1 MGFQWIRHS
10 DNRTYLRNKLGGGV
24 AQGLQHWRGLGVE
37 QGHPIGHLVVDF
49 VLCLQLCDG
58 ARETFFNLTQS
69 EDNNNC
75 TSLWNAFHRHSWM
88 IQCRKWNH
96 VAWHEPCEQTQAAS
110 AWTSSLRPHLLVVQ
124 PVPAY
129 GPPVVAE
136 VVLDGWICHLWTG
149 KEEPCFSQVVFSF
162 WVLKPL
168 CRPQQKE
175 KPLSTFSSSKLSV
188 KWRISANCLARACSL
203 SRCCMGA
210 YGGLVSASNRL
221 RRAFS
226 AKHIAGILV
235 YWNLKDLI
243 ADDGWMMQAPSSS
256 YSDSCKSL

>member
-1 MGFQWIRHS
+1 MWFQGIRHS
-10 DNRTYLRNKLGGGV
+10 DNRTYLRNKLSGGV

-49 VLCLQLCDG
+49 VLRLQLCDG

-75 TSLWNAFHRHSWM
+75 TSLWSAFHRPSWM
-88 IQCRKWNH
+88 IQCGKWNH

-110 AWTSSLRPHLLVVQ
+110 AGTSFLRPHLLVVQ

-149 KEEPCFSQVVFSF
+149 TEEPCFSQVFFFFFFPGF
-162 WVLKPL
+162 WNPSPAPNK
-168 CRPQQKE
+168 K
-175 KPLSTFSSSKLSV
+175 K
-188 KWRISANCLARACSL
+188 
-203 SRCCMGA
+203 SRCLPLAHRSWAWSGGSLQTVWPGPAPFPGA
-210 YGGLVSASNRL
+210 AWGRTAGWSAPPTGC
-221 RRAFS
+221 
-226 AKHIAGILV
+226 AGHFLQNTLQT
-235 YWNLKDLI
+235 Y
-243 ADDGWMMQAPSSS
+243 
-256 YSDSCKSL
+256 